1 MALTVRDIVSIPGM
15 PLKLLAG
22 EKESM
27 RPVRWVHSSELEDP
41 TAWLKGGELILT
53 TGMGVGDTAA
63 KQRAYLRRLIDA
75 GVAGLGFGLGFGH
88 DATPRAIVTEATKHD
103 FPVFEVPYPVP
114 FIAITEA
121 VFTRL
126 VAEQYDTLQRAVDA
140 EHVLTRAVLNGAGVE
155 GVARSLAEV
164 VKGWAMLLDLHG
176 MALAATDP
184 EAELRRER
192 IWDEV
197 RSSRPESANFS
208 LTMLDEGYHVW
219 VQPVGAQGRVEAFLA
234 VGTTEQPTP
243 LDRIVAGHA
252 LSLFAIELAKSRAVA
267 EAERRLQGDS
277 FDELVRGELSPADAA
292 RALMRFGFAR
302 DAQVVAVAI
311 EPLDGSL
318 EPSVI
323 ALAATDQRSRLPGG
337 FLVSTHAAGISLL
350 LPATGDLDL
359 ADLAKSLGE
368 RVDAD
373 LRAGAGG
380 PVAPSD
386 VGRSLREARY
396 ALQVCRLEGWQ
407 HAGFEQLGTYRLLL
421 SMTEPDAL
429 RAFAD
434 ALLAPLD
441 AYDTEHN
448 GELLSSLQAFLQHNA
463 RWETA
468 AGQLYVHRH
477 TLRYRMR
484 KVEELTGRDLTNSF
498 DRMEF
503 WLALRA
509 RDLLAAPQDA

>member
-1 MALTVRDIVSIPGM
+1 MAVTVRDIVSIPGM
-15 PLKLLAG
+15 PLRLLAG
-22 EKESM
+22 DEGAA

-53 TGMGVGDTAA
+53 TGMGVGDTPA
-63 KQRAYLRRLIDA
+63 KQRAYVRRLVDA

-88 DATPRAIVTEATKHD
+88 DKTPRAIVTEAAKHG

-121 VFTRL
+121 VFTRV

-140 EHVLTRAVLNGAGVE
+140 EHVLTRAVLDGDGVD
-155 GVARSLAEV
+155 GVARSLAGV
-164 VKGWAMLLDLHG
+164 VHGWAMLLDLHG
-176 MALAATDP
+176 IALTATDDD
-184 EAELRRER
+184 AFARRER

-197 RSSRPESANFS
+197 RDSRPDAATFS
-208 LTMLDEGYHVW
+208 LTMLDDGHHVW

-234 VGTTEQPTP
+234 VGTPEQPTP

-267 EAERRLQGDS
+267 EAERRLQGDF
-277 FDELVRGELSPADAA
+277 FDELVRGDLTPADAA
-292 RALMRFGFAR
+292 RGLSRFGFDR
-302 DAQVVAVAI
+302 DARVVVIAL
-311 EPLDGSL
+311 EPLEGTI
-318 EPSVI
+318 PSDRL
-323 ALAATDQRSRLPGG
+323 ALAATDHGSRQGRG
-337 FLVSTHAAGISLL
+337 FLVSTTDEGISLM
-350 LPATGDLDL
+350 LPADDDRDL
-359 ADLAKSLGE
+359 AQLAKAIGE
-368 RVDAD
+368 RVDVD
-373 LRAGAGG
+373 LRAGAGSAVF
-380 PVAPSD
+380 PPEVA
-386 VGRSLREARY
+386 RSAREAGY
-396 ALQVCRLEGWQ
+396 ALQVCRLEGWPQ
-407 HAGFEQLGTYRLLL
+407 AGFEQLGTYRLLL

-434 ALLAPLD
+434 ALLGPLD
-441 AYDTEHN
+441 AYDTEHG
-448 GELLSSLQAFLQHNA
+448 GELIPSLQAFLQHNA

-468 AGQLYVHRH
+468 AAQLFIHRH

-484 KVEELTGRDLTNSF
+484 KVEELTGRDLTSSF

-509 RDLLAAPQDA
+509 RDLLAAPQTG

>member
-22 EKESM
+22 EEGAD

-53 TGMGVGDTAA
+53 TGMGVGETAA
-63 KQRAYLRRLIDA
+63 KQRAYIRRLVDA
-75 GVAGLGFGLGFGH
+75 DVAGLGFGLGFGH
-88 DATPRAIVTEATKHD
+88 DKTPRALVTEAAKHG
-103 FPVFEVPYPVP
+103 FPMFEVPYPVP

-121 VFTRL
+121 VFTRV
-126 VAEQYDTLQRAVDA
+126 VAEQFDTLQRAVDA
-140 EHVLTRAVLNGAGVE
+140 EHVLTRAVLEGGGVE
-155 GVARSLAEV
+155 GVARSLASV
-164 VKGWAMLLDLHG
+164 VRGWTLVLDLHG
-176 MALAATDP
+176 MPLAVTDP
-184 EAELRRER
+184 DAEARRER

-197 RSSRPESANFS
+197 RTSRPEAATFS
-208 LTMLDEGYHVW
+208 LTMLDDAYHVW
-219 VQPVGAQGRVEAFLA
+219 VQPVGAQGRTEAFLA
-234 VGTTEQPTP
+234 VGTPHQPTQ

-267 EAERRLQGDS
+267 EAERRLQGDF
-277 FDELVRGELSPADAA
+277 FDELARGALSPADAS
-292 RALMRFGFAR
+292 RGLGRFGFAR
-302 DAQVVAVAI
+302 EATVFVAAI
-311 EPLDGSL
+311 EPVDAPIAHGAL
-318 EPSVI
+318 
-323 ALAATDQRSRLPGG
+323 ALAATDQCSRREGG
-337 FLVSTHAAGISLL
+337 FVISAGSGGISML
-350 LPATGDLDL
+350 LPADAAAELPELVKGI
-359 ADLAKSLGE
+359 GQ
-368 RVDAD
+368 RVDVE

-380 PVAPSD
+380 PVDAAS

-407 HAGFEQLGTYRLLL
+407 YAGFEQLGTYRLLL

-434 ALLAPLD
+434 ALLGPLD
-441 AYDTEHN
+441 AYDAEHG
-448 GELLSSLQAFLQHNA
+448 GELLASLQAFLQHNA

-468 AGQLYVHRH
+468 ASQLYVHRH

-484 KVEELTGRDLTNSF
+484 KVEELTGRDLSNSF

-509 RDLLAAPQDA
+509 RDLLAASQEP